1 VGCAKCNNLSF
12 RGRDV
17 IAEALEVTPEI
28 AAALRRGAKPDEL
41 RAIAVG
47 QGMVTM
53 AADGIQKAA
62 SGKTS
67 LREVLVTV
75 GMR

>member
-1 VGCAKCNNLSF
+1 
-12 RGRDV
+12 
-17 IAEALEVTPEI
+17 
-28 AAALRRGAKPDEL
+28 
-41 RAIAVG
+41 
-47 QGMVTM
+47 VTM